1 MCKYVDIQNR
11 IDYYKYVHNV
21 QTTRVLDSID
31 KNYTRK
37 SIVYCDDCSFS
48 LKGKIAFYKGEF
60 VRVTSAKKLSKH
72 TAEQYSGSIVE
83 CKALKSDQVSASF
96 VIRYRKQNGKQYKS
110 KVLTAKQVIE
120 WVSKKSYRYIIY
132 TL

>member
-1 MCKYVDIQNR
+1 MTYNKSDLKQLPTLRKRNA
-11 IDYYKYVHNV
+11 
-21 QTTRVLDSID
+21 RVLDSIE
-31 KNYTRK
+31 KNYTTK
-37 SIVYCDDCSFS
+37 SIVYCGDYSFT
-48 LKGKIAFYKGEF
+48 LQGKIAFYKGEF
-60 VRVTSAKKLSKH
+60 VQIVSAKQLSKH

-110 KVLTAKQVIE
+110 KVLTAKQVID